1 MELPLEL
8 KYIVVSYLSLDEIK
22 KFFPHFTKSRNVW
35 KMLFNR
41 DFSDCIKF
49 FDTFQQ
55 AYEHL
60 NDLKNLSVYFGE
72 IELQVDVLDFIAD
85 FLPISQIKSLM
96 VSGNISNDMKGV
108 SNFIENC
115 YDDISWKK
123 YLEKLELETTIK
135 SFGHID
141 WLSKTSNTFFK
152 NGIKTQKQGDVHEL
166 QLISS
171 FLSKNNPDDTGS
183 NYHKIYN
190 IALSIVEDDVEN
202 VITSI
207 YKDFDCYY
215 QAILKEYVSNDLK
228 VARGTRSIK
237 YDLID
242 AIARM
247 RNLGYII

>member
-8 KYIVVSYLSLDEIK
+8 KYEIVSNLSVEEIRQSY
-22 KFFPHFTKSRNVW
+22 PHFLQSANVW
-35 KMLFNR
+35 KMIFKR

-72 IELQVDVLDFIAD
+72 IELQVD
-85 FLPISQIKSLM
+85 FLPISQLKSLM
-96 VSGNISNDMKGV
+96 VSGKISNDIKGII
-108 SNFIENC
+108 NFIENC
-115 YDDISWKK
+115 HDDDSLKE
-123 YLEKLELETTIK
+123 YLAKLEWEITMK

-152 NGIKTQKQGDVHEL
+152 NGIKTQKQGDVYEL

-171 FLSKNNPDDTGS
+171 FLSKNNPNEDES
-183 NYHKIYN
+183 NYHLIYD
-190 IALSIVEDDVEN
+190 IALSMVEDDVEN